1 MTSAA
6 LQIPAV
12 SVIIPVR
19 NASGCIKACLEAL
32 RKQTL
37 ENLEFIFV
45 DDASSDSSCA
55 IISKAAQ
62 RDSRIILLQQ
72 RQQGGPGVARNRGI
86 EAARGKYIGFVDA
99 DDAVNPGFYEALCR
113 KAELNQA
120 WVVKGSCIKTTA
132 CGQEGTSNK
141 SINSQIQV
149 PKLFFETRRRPKLMF
164 GRLFCSTLPLKYR
177 SQEKVSGLNERI
189 RQGLAN
195 GRSLLELFN
204 YEHWTGLYL
213 RDFINRVGARNGECS
228 QGEDN
233 IFLMQVMCHLPVERF
248 ATEDSAVYYY
258 RVNED
263 SVSACYDAEFL
274 EQSYISLCK
283 RLEYMATQPDSSAAQ
298 AFVAEQFEEKIYHRV
313 VRVWGSQFM
322 TKEQL
327 RGYLS
332 QCFKA
337 MQEWMQAHPATRLGT
352 YSRGIVDGGYSADT
366 YLHTIG
372 SLPSALHAPKMP
384 ENELERLRHEYLILL
399 HEKDILR
406 AYRRYKFLS
415 YLRPGKKEHYRRKMS
430 QLTPFIYLIKA
441 AREFAVSKRFPFS
454 SVH

>member
-1 MTSAA
+1 MTPT
-6 LQIPAV
+6 PAQQAEV

-19 NASGCIKACLEAL
+19 NASGCVRACIRSLQ
-32 RKQTL
+32 KQTRQD
-37 ENLEFIFV
+37 LEFIFV
-45 DDASSDSSCA
+45 DDASSDSTCA

-72 RQQGGPGVARNRGI
+72 PQQGGPGVARNRGI

-99 DDAVNPGFYEALCR
+99 DDAVNPGFYEALCW

-132 CGQEGTSNK
+132 CG
-141 SINSQIQV
+141 
-149 PKLFFETRRRPKLMF
+149 L
-164 GRLFCSTLPLKYR
+164 
-177 SQEKVSGLNERI
+177 EKVSGLNERI
-189 RQGLAN
+189 RQGLEN

-213 RDFINRVGARNGECS
+213 RDFINRVGARNGDCT

-274 EQSYISLCK
+274 KQSYISLCK

-298 AFVAEQFEEKIYHRV
+298 AFAAEQFEEKIYHRV

-372 SLPSALHAPKMP
+372 SLPAALHAPKMP

-441 AREFAVSKRFPFS
+441 AREFVVSKRLPFS